1 MSPLPSRFFALYYA
15 ATAGFVLL
23 DYGFGLNVRLAFL
36 DDLPAWRIAYYIG
49 CGVLFVVIQRFPQSA
64 PLLAAVESLTNLVG
78 LILEMGVRVV
88 VPSMALME
96 RGEGLLTATEVIN
109 FLLSGSIAYLSWQSR
124 AKAFW
129 RQTR

>member
-15 ATAGFVLL
+15 ATAAFVLL

-36 DDLPAWRIAYYIG
+36 DDLPIWRIAYYIG
-49 CGVLFVVIQRFPQSA
+49 CGVLFFVMQRFPQSA

-78 LILEMGVRVV
+78 LILETGVRVM
-88 VPSMALME
+88 VPSMALLE
-96 RGEGLLTATEVIN
+96 RGEGLLTATDVIN